1 MWFKNLHLYR
11 LTTPFELSPEQ
22 LAEKLEEKRFQPC
35 AKMAEE
41 AIGWVS
47 PIHRSKEYLV
57 HAASGCILIC
67 MRQEQKVI
75 PASAVKEELEE
86 RVYAIQEEMGR
97 KVYSKEKQ
105 TLKEDIVSKMLPRA
119 FIRSTHIFAYVDTK
133 KGYLVLNAGSDKM
146 ADTFFELLVES
157 IGSFGAVKLVGGEN
171 PGQTLNSWVE
181 HGMPEGWELS
191 GDYELKDPQD
201 ERVAKFKDNEAENI
215 VIGDLIEDGYL
226 VNKLGFRYKGQ
237 LRAVIQQDLL
247 IKSIKFLDEL
257 LAENDD
263 VDGEDELVKFDADFA
278 LMTKTLGDFI
288 DELIQLF
295 AVDVSG

>member
-1 MWFKNLHLYR
+1 M
-11 LTTPFELSPEQ
+11 
-22 LAEKLEEKRFQPC
+22 LA
-35 AKMAEE
+35 
-41 AIGWVS
+41 G
-47 PIHRSKEYLV
+47 
-57 HAASGCILIC
+57 GCILVC

-133 KGYLVLNAGSDKM
+133 KGYLVLNAGSDKI

-171 PGQTLNSWVE
+171 PGKTLNSWIE
-181 HGMPEGWELS
+181 NGMPEGWELS

-237 LRAVIQQDLL
+237 LRAIIQQDLL

-288 DELIQLF
+288 GELIQLF